1 MKTRSRLFATL
12 ASLTLVF
19 SLAAV
24 DYADARRGGGFGSRG
39 GRTFSTP
46 PVTRTA
52 PTEAAPIN
60 RTVTQPNAATANRP
74 GAAGT
79 AAAAGQRGGLFNG
92 RGLLGG
98 LMLGGLFGLMLGHGF
113 GGLGGMLALLFQ
125 GLLLALGVWLLLRL
139 FRGRSGASAGGQRGG
154 PAYAH
159 AGAAPGVG
167 GMRMNREAQQPR
179 PDVRVPPISSGA
191 AAAGA
196 AARSARSTPSDAVGI
211 TPADY
216 DAFEQTLHAVQA
228 AFTREDYDALRRL
241 ATPEVMSHL
250 AEELS
255 VNATRGVRNEVS
267 DVHLL
272 QGDLAEAWRE
282 GTSDYATVAMRYG
295 SVDVTR
301 DRQTGAIVEGSE
313 SPSETVEIWTFVRE
327 RGGDWKLSAI
337 QEA

>member
-1 MKTRSRLFATL
+1 MKTRSRLAATL

-39 GRTFSTP
+39 GRTFDAP

-52 PTEAAPIN
+52 PTDAAPIN
-60 RTVTQPNAATANRP
+60 RSVTQPTTAARP
-74 GAAGT
+74 GATG
-79 AAAAGQRGGLFNG
+79 AAAQAGQRGGLFNG
-92 RGLLGG
+92 RGLIGG
-98 LMLGGLFGLMLGHGF
+98 LMLGGLFGLLLGQGF

-125 GLLLALGVWLLLRL
+125 GLLIALAVWLLLRF
-139 FRGRSGASAGGQRGG
+139 FRSRSGAAQGPQRGA

-159 AGAAPGVG
+159 AGAGAGAGLG
-167 GMRMNREAQQPR
+167 GMRMNRQAEPAPQPAR
-179 PDVRVPPISSGA
+179 TGPIGGG
-191 AAAGA
+191 AGA
-196 AARSARSTPSDAVGI
+196 AMPKARRAPSDAVGI

-216 DAFEQTLHAVQA
+216 DAFEQNLHAVQA

-267 DVHLL
+267 DVRLL

-282 GTSDYATVAMRYG
+282 GTTDYATVAMRYS
-295 SVDVTR
+295 SVDVLR
-301 DRQTGAIVEGSE
+301 DRQTGAIVEGTE
-313 SPSETVEIWTFVRE
+313 SPTETVEIWTFLRE

-337 QEA
+337 QDA